1 MKKTIYLIIAFTFT
15 QGVIHNLGHPVT
27 PAFVRSLGIED
38 YMFGVFFAT
47 MSFGLMLGGPIWG
60 VLSDQGKKKVY
71 IVTGLLI
78 YSVGQIGFGYANNQ
92 VLMVFFRF
100 LSGFGVVSS
109 LTLFTS
115 HIIEISKID
124 QRAKHLAYMAA
135 SFTLG
140 SSMGYF
146 IGGFI
151 STNVQ
156 IASFLGTSDYKVMF
170 LYQAIL
176 NVLYAGVIVLL
187 LKEAR
192 TQNVFDKKPSVIEGL
207 KNISKM
213 PTRLLLFF
221 ISLTLMTIGS
231 INLSKYIDV
240 YFDELGYNPQELGT
254 FVMATG
260 FVSLFAS
267 IFFVPIFAKYKKQLW
282 VIAVIQTLSALIVF
296 YVFRANGFIIMMYT
310 VYMVYVIFKT
320 IYQPLEQNYIATFA
334 QHGSYG
340 GIMGLRQSFVSI
352 GMVIGP
358 LIGGFLYETRPL
370 LLFDFS
376 AIALLIGVLLLIV
389 VHFSALKEQKNIT

>member
-1 MKKTIYLIIAFTFT
+1 MKKTIYLIITFTFT

-38 YMFGVFFAT
+38 FMFGVFFAT

-60 VLSDQGKKKVY
+60 VLSDQGKKKIY
-71 IVTGLLI
+71 IVIGLLI
-78 YSVGQIGFGYANNQ
+78 YSIGQLGFGYANNQ

-115 HIIEISKID
+115 HIIEISQMD

-140 SSMGYF
+140 SSLGYF
-146 IGGFI
+146 VGGFI
-151 STNVQ
+151 ATNVAVSQ
-156 IASFLGTSDYKVMF
+156 FLGTSDYKVMF

-176 NVLYAGVIVLL
+176 NTVYVGVIVLL
-187 LKEAR
+187 FKDLHAHK
-192 TQNVFDKKPSVIEGL
+192 VFDKKPSVIEGL
-207 KNISKM
+207 KNISKI
-213 PTRLLLFF
+213 PTRLTLFF
-221 ISLTLMTIGS
+221 ISLTLMTIGF
-231 INLSKYIDV
+231 INVSKYLDV

-260 FVSLFAS
+260 LVSLFSS
-267 IFFVPIFAKYKKQLW
+267 IFFVPLFAKLKKQLW
-282 VIAVIQTLSALIVF
+282 VIAVIQTLSAMIIF
-296 YVFRANGFIIMMYT
+296 YVFRANAFIIIMYT
-310 VYMVYVIFKT
+310 VFMIYVMFKT

-334 QHGSYG
+334 QQGSYG

-358 LIGGFLYETRPL
+358 LMGGFLYEIRPL

-376 AIALLIGVLLLIV
+376 AISILLGVLLLIV
-389 VHFSALKEQKNIT
+389 VHLSALKEKKIT